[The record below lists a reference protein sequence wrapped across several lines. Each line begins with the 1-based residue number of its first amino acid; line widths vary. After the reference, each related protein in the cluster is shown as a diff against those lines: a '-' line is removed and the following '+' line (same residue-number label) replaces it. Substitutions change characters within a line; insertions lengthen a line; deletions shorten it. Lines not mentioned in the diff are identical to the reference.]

1 MFEGAF
7 SGCTGLTT
15 VDIHDGCEVIGT
27 QCFYGCT
34 SLNSIDIP
42 ESVTSIGVEAFYG
55 CNSLATATIGDG
67 VTTIGASA
75 FSGCETL
82 SSLTL
87 GVGLTTIGYRA
98 FYGCKALKSVEL
110 PDYLTDFPAKAYSD
124 NSEAFAQ
131 CTSLTKVILGKR
143 IANMGDGV
151 FSGCTNIAQIEI
163 KDGCKVI
170 GGKCFNGCDN
180 IQTIVNN
187 CVELP
192 ETAANAF
199 SSYTAALYVP
209 EESFATYQTTEPWSK
224 FSTIGTIEGGVPE
237 PSTTKCA
244 TPTIKYANGE
254 LTFECATDDVEF
266 VYEIKDN
273 DVSTGS
279 GSHVALACSYQIS
292 VYAKKAGYEN
302 SDTATYQL
310 ELANKLPGDMDGNG
324 ILNAADVVLLVDE
337 VMKEEKK

>member
-1 MFEGAF
+1 M
-7 SGCTGLTT
+7 
-15 VDIHDGCEVIGT
+15 
-27 QCFYGCT
+27 
-34 SLNSIDIP
+34 
-42 ESVTSIGVEAFYG
+42 
-55 CNSLATATIGDG
+55 
-67 VTTIGASA
+67 
-75 FSGCETL
+75 
-82 SSLTL
+82 
-87 GVGLTTIGYRA
+87 
-98 FYGCKALKSVEL
+98 
-110 PDYLTDFPAKAYSD
+110 
-124 NSEAFAQ
+124 
-131 CTSLTKVILGKR
+131 
-143 IANMGDGV
+143 
-151 FSGCTNIAQIEI
+151 
-163 KDGCKVI
+163 I

-237 PSTTKCA
+237 PSNTKCA